1 MKDLGWD
8 VPFGGGDGI
17 ETTDCIDQASGN
29 EIGVSAT
36 SAGADATQ
44 GPGAKSTIDAFR
56 KQFTGANDFGGYTMQ
71 AYDPANAVMGA
82 IGPGI
87 NVADGST
94 PTPDHVRADMAK
106 TKGFVAV

>member
-44 GPGAKSTIDAFR
+44 VPGAKSTIDAFR

-71 AYDPANAVMGA
+71 AYHAANAGIAA
-82 IGPGI
+82 IGRCI
-87 NVADGST
+87 NDANGRM
-94 PTPDHVRADMAK
+94 PPRCQVRAEM
-106 TKGFVAV
+106 